1 MKRLLVL
8 AAVAVAAATVPASSS
23 ADTAQE
29 SSARG
34 GNDLKITFDLL
45 VQGNDPVRIENF
57 KFKNFT
63 ATCTVGGPAEI
74 EGTIGKIGLND
85 NEKFRAVAKTN
96 DGEGKVIVE
105 GQVKRHGKRTV
116 GTLKAKGNFGA
127 AEDCGALVSWKAT

>member
-1 MKRLLVL
+1 MKRIFIL
-8 AAVAVAAATVPASSS
+8 AAVAAAATVPASSS
-23 ADTAQE
+23 ADTAE
-29 SSARG
+29 RSSARG

-85 NEKFRAVAKTN
+85 KEKFRAVAKTN
-96 DGEGKVIVE
+96 NGEGKVIVE
-105 GQVKRHGKRTV
+105 GQVRRHGKKTV
-116 GTLKAKGNFGA
+116 GTLMAK
-127 AEDCGALVSWKAT
+127 

>member
-1 MKRLLVL
+1 MKRIFIL
-8 AAVAVAAATVPASSS
+8 AAVAAAATVPASSS
-23 ADTAQE
+23 ADTAE
-29 SSARG
+29 RSSARG

-85 NEKFRAVAKTN
+85 KEKFRAVAKTN
-96 DGEGKVIVE
+96 SGEGKVIVE
-105 GQVKRHGKRTV
+105 GQVRRHGKKTV

-127 AEDCGALVSWKAT
+127 AEDCGALISWKAT